1 MPKSI
6 VDKDMFSNL
15 NLCQWNMVL
24 TIANLSQKEKKM
36 AMLFTQTKLEVE
48 ESIARLWRRIFQVL

>member
-24 TIANLSQKEKKM
+24 KIANLSQKEKKISGT
-36 AMLFTQTKLEVE
+36 LVPLLSLKGDYINGL
-48 ESIARLWRRIFQVL
+48 